1 MQSIEQEI
9 ISLIEE
15 TLTTMGFEPVVV
27 RLRGLNYKTLE
38 ILIDRLDGE
47 KVTIEDCRKV
57 SQNISAILDV
67 EDIIDDAYNLEVS
80 SSGVERPLVKF
91 EDYNRFSGR
100 EVNIKLK
107 ALLNGK
113 TRYQGKIIK
122 AEDDKVYV
130 NLKGEELVID
140 FNLIKNASLV
150 LTDEMFKELLGK
162 K

>member
-1 MQSIEQEI
+1 MQTIEQQI
-9 ISLIEE
+9 TGVIEE
-15 TLTTMGFEPVVV
+15 TLTTMGFELVIV
-27 RLRGLNYKTLE
+27 RLRGMNFKILE

-47 KVTIEDCRKV
+47 KVTVEDCGQV

-67 EDIIDDAYNLEVS
+67 EDIIDEAYNLEVS

-91 EDYNRFSGR
+91 ADYNRFSGR

-122 AEDDKVYV
+122 GEDNKIYI
-130 NLKGEELVID
+130 NFQGEEVILD
-140 FNLIKNASLV
+140 FDLIKNASLV
-150 LTDEMFKELLGK
+150 LTDEMFKELLDK

>member
-1 MQSIEQEI
+1 MPSIEQQI
-9 ISLIEE
+9 TSLIEE
-15 TLTTMGFEPVVV
+15 TLTIMGFELVVV
-27 RLRGLNYKTLE
+27 RLRGLNYKILE

-47 KVTIEDCRKV
+47 KVTIEDCRRV

-80 SSGVERPLVKF
+80 SSGAERPLVKF
-91 EDYNRFSGR
+91 ADYNRFSGR

>member
-1 MQSIEQEI
+1 MQSIEQQI

-130 NLKGEELVID
+130 NLKGEELVIN

>member
-1 MQSIEQEI
+1 MQSIEQQI